1 MSNDTA
7 RPPKPV
13 PAVQPWARPFWDAAR
28 QHRLVLQACNACQRP
43 IHYPRI
49 ACPHCGADDLGWR
62 EASGRGTIYSYTVV
76 ESNAPSAFIADLPY
90 VVAVIRLAE
99 GVQMLSNIVECD
111 PASLRCEQ
119 AVEVVFVP
127 LDDEFTLPKFRPVPD
142 AVTAA
147 ERGA

>member
-1 MSNDTA
+1 MAVRSLTNTIEGPSGENDG
-7 RPPKPV
+7 R
-13 PAVQPWARPFWDAAR
+13 
-28 QHRLVLQACNACQRP
+28 
-43 IHYPRI
+43 
-49 ACPHCGADDLGWR
+49 
-62 EASGRGTIYSYTVV
+62 ASSAGLFVSRRWL
-76 ESNAPSAFIADLPY
+76 APSAFIADLPY

-119 AVEVVFVP
+119 PVEVVFVP

-142 AVTAA
+142 ARTAA